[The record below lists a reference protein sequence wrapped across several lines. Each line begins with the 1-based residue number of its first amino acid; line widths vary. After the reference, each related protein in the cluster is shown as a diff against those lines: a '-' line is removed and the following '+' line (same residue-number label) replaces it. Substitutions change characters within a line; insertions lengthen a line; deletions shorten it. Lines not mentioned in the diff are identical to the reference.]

1 MTFSANCTTPQVT
14 NDFYGSALRAFG
26 RANL

>member
-1 MTFSANCTTPQVT
+1 MIFSAHRTTPQVT